1 MRKKT
6 FILLGAGAVVTGL
19 AIWGFIEGRKELAQE
34 QARERPVPVPSR
46 VVSQEGGT
54 AVMFDPQTQKLA
66 DLGAA
71 AVEPATRRGEI
82 AALATV
88 LPPQA
93 LSDLR
98 NRFVAAVALADK
110 AVAAL
115 EASRRE
121 YERLKALHGDNRNIS
136 DKALQAAEAAWRSDQ
151 AAERSAQAAVNAIR
165 QESRQTWGA
174 VLTAA
179 IVKNTPLFQRLA
191 MQKEML
197 LRIAAPSGSRLPVP
211 PGKVSV
217 AGDDGVLRTAALI
230 SASPQAD
237 PRIQGPAFFY
247 LAAAEGLL
255 PGTALT
261 ARLPVGPPESGAT
274 VPAAA
279 VVSWQGKAW
288 YYVESTPGRF
298 VRRELVDAVPVAA
311 GWFAPRLP
319 AMRVV
324 VRGAQ
329 TLLSEE
335 LRGQVQ
341 TGKGD

>member
-6 FILLGAGAVVTGL
+6 FILLGIGAAVAGL
-19 AIWGFIEGRKELAQE
+19 AIWSFVEGRKELAQE
-34 QARERPVPVPSR
+34 QARERPVSAPSR
-46 VVSQEGGT
+46 VVSQEDGT
-54 AVMFDPQTQKLA
+54 TVTFDPQTQKLA
-66 DLGAA
+66 DIGVA
-71 AVEPATRRGEI
+71 AVEQTTRRGET
-82 AALATV
+82 AALAMV
-88 LPPQA
+88 LSPQA
-93 LSDLR
+93 LTDLR
-98 NRFVAAVALADK
+98 NRYVAAAALADK

-115 EASRRE
+115 AASRRE
-121 YERLKALHGDNRNIS
+121 YERLKALHGDDRNIS

-179 IVKNTPLFQRLA
+179 IVNDMPLFQRLA

-217 AGDDGVLRTAALI
+217 AGDDGVLRTAELI
-230 SASPQAD
+230 SPSPQTD

-247 LAAAEGLL
+247 AAAAEGLL
-255 PGTALT
+255 PGTTLT
-261 ARLPVGPPESGAT
+261 ARLPIGPQETGVT
-274 VPAAA
+274 IPAAA
-279 VVSWQGKAW
+279 VVSWQGKMW
-288 YYVESTPGRF
+288 YYVESAPGRF
-298 VRRELVDAVPVAA
+298 VRHELTGAVPVAG
-311 GWFAPRLP
+311 GWFAPRLA
-319 AMRVV
+319 AMRIV

-341 TGKGD
+341 TGEGD